1 MKGRLFF
8 CFYFFVI
15 VLLAYVQTPPAW
27 WVNPP
32 PDTDWEKYVAS
43 VSEPAGTIQAA
54 VSDARRDAAI
64 SLAEKVSSFVHD
76 RTEMSI
82 RTQGDLLNPV
92 LDVRKDSSLVSRLEL
107 NNIKEVRREIM
118 ERDGNY
124 IAYLLVKIAAED
136 LRAAREYARHEKE
149 AFDIYNLFS
158 NKVAG
163 LSFRGIAEAP
173 QGFHDYSSWLEHSCL
188 IISITGDERDAF
200 LDQTAVFLG
209 KAYGKIVMVQAI
221 LDGTPVLLVY
231 DAPSYGEEITRI
243 IRQGGHFTV
252 TQKNYRLALDPLV
265 PLRAFRKFAESQKD
279 ASKILIAGIE
289 RIQPGGEKING
300 DKVLES
306 EFMHLASADLGM
318 KPSSFSLSGWTP
330 AGSDESAVIASVRQ
344 GAGNF
349 PGRYILVYFAESC
362 IEPGIP
368 AYRIPQSMIANC
380 RVVLYDLLLG
390 RTFRSKTVNSG
401 GFVSISDRMGQDFH
415 NEGLRALG
423 FFRSGTKLKELME
436 EVFAQ
441 L

>member
-8 CFYFFVI
+8 CFYLFAI
-15 VLLAYVQTPPAW
+15 VFLTYAQTPPAW
-27 WVNPP
+27 WENPP
-32 PDTDWEKYVAS
+32 PDTDREKYVAS

-64 SLAEKVSSFVHD
+64 SLAEKVSSFVND

-92 LDVRKDSSLVSRLEL
+92 LDIRKNSSLVSRLEL
-107 NNIKEVRREIM
+107 NNLKEVRREIM

-173 QGFHDYSSWLEHSCL
+173 QGFHDYSSWLGHSCL
-188 IISITGDERDAF
+188 IISIAGNERDAF

-209 KAYGKIVMVQAI
+209 KVYGKIVMVQAI
-221 LDGTPVLLVY
+221 LDGAPVLIVY

-243 IRQGGHFTV
+243 LRQGGHFAAT
-252 TQKNYRLALDPLV
+252 KKIYRLVLKPLV
-265 PLRAFRKFAESQKD
+265 PLRDFKKFTESQKD
-279 ASKILIAGIE
+279 ASKILIVGIE
-289 RIQPGGEKING
+289 RIQPGGERTNG
-300 DKVLES
+300 DQVLEG
-306 EFMHLASADLGM
+306 EFMRLVSADFAM
-318 KPSSFSLSGWTP
+318 KPSSFSLSGRTP
-330 AGSDESAVIASVRQ
+330 AGSDESAIITSVRQ
-344 GAGNF
+344 GTVSF

-362 IEPGIP
+362 IQPGIP

-380 RVVLYDLLLG
+380 RVVLYDLLTG
-390 RTFRSKTVNSG
+390 RTFRSRTANSG
-401 GFVSISDRMGQDFH
+401 GFISIPEGAGQDFH

-436 EVFAQ
+436 EVFAR